1 MNLLYI
7 SSKKNWGGVTNW
19 MHRTALGLQQKGHQV
34 WILAHPAGRLV
45 RSASPQLSIVP
56 KKLGMDYNPWMVFFL
71 RRFIRKNG
79 VQLVLTNIEK
89 EVIAGGL
96 ASRLCRIPNVR
107 RVGREDD
114 FNERLR
120 VQWHHRLLVDRCIVP
135 CNAVRENAV
144 KRAPWLD
151 KTRFTTI
158 YNGRN
163 PVQYS
168 KREIHDQRA
177 RWGLSPEHIVIGVTT
192 QLSRVK
198 RVDRLVRV
206 FKEIGEAC
214 SDCRLVVSGEGP
226 EAANL
231 AAMANGLGIED
242 RVVFAGFSADPMKAA
257 AAYDIAVSSSSF
269 EGFPNTVVEYL
280 AAGRPVVSTDTGGV
294 AEMVASMQNG
304 VLVPNGDEKKL
315 RDAILMLLSKPDLMN
330 RLSQNALK
338 TVEERFSEDGML
350 NRLEKFFSDAIQ
362 GSQSPF
368 DEGGL

>member
-19 MHRTALGLQQKGHQV
+19 MHRTALGLQQKGHKV

-242 RVVFAGFSADPMKAA
+242 RVVFAGFSADPMKTA

-294 AEMVASMQNG
+294 AEMVAPMQNG

-315 RDAILMLLSKPDLMN
+315 RDAILMLLSKPDLMK

-338 TVEERFSEDGML
+338 TVEERFSEDSML
-350 NRLEKFFSDAIQ
+350 NRLEKFFSDTIRR
-362 GSQSPF
+362 SQSPF
-368 DEGGL
+368 VKGGL